1 MAESIKERCN
11 KRWLALKNERS
22 SWVSQWRDIS
32 EVLLPRS
39 GRFLVDANNKGDK
52 GYRHILDGTGTRAL
66 RTLAGGMMAGLTS
79 PARPWFRLTTLDPEL
94 DEDYEVKAWM
104 SKATEKLQMVFNR
117 SNVYRSLHTAYEELG
132 AFGTSATIVLDD
144 FDRVIHCMPLT
155 IGEYCIT
162 SDARGRVNALYRE
175 FRLTAE
181 MMVAEFGYANCSTAV
196 QQAID
201 QGNYDT
207 WFHVVNAIEP
217 RNLRDPRKLDNKN
230 MAYRS
235 VYFEPQADGDKLL
248 RESGFRQFPVL
259 GARWLVTGGDIYGT
273 SPGMEAVGGLRS
285 LQANQLAADRAVEY
299 QSNPPII
306 VPTDLKDDETDIL
319 PGGITYAD
327 NVGQAQIIKP
337 LFDGANFRTDTLQL
351 KIQDTRQLINE
362 AFYKDIFLM
371 LTEQGG
377 NRMTATEVAERH
389 EEKMLMLGPVLDRLN
404 TEMLDPLIA
413 LSFSG
418 FRQFPVLGARW
429 LVTGGDI
436 YGTSPGMEAVG
447 GLRSLQA
454 NQLAADRAV
463 EYQSNPPI
471 IVPTDLKDDETDILP
486 GGITYADNV
495 GQAQIIKPLFDGA
508 NFRTDTLQLKIQD
521 TRQLINEAFYK
532 DIFLML
538 TEQGGNRMTAT
549 EVAERHEE
557 KMLMLGP
564 VLDRLNT
571 EMLDPLIALSFE
583 RLLRVGALPEV
594 PEALQGVELNVEY
607 TSILAQSQKAI
618 TTNAVDRFTNNL
630 GVLAGLKPE
639 LLDKFDADYWADYYA
654 DALGIDPR
662 LIVPGK
668 QVALIRQQ
676 RAQQQAQQQQLANA
690 EQASAAVRNVGG
702 LDKLQSMAP
711 NEIQGMFSGY

>member
-1 MAESIKERCN
+1 M
-11 KRWLALKNERS
+11 
-22 SWVSQWRDIS
+22 
-32 EVLLPRS
+32 
-39 GRFLVDANNKGDK
+39 
-52 GYRHILDGTGTRAL
+52 
-66 RTLAGGMMAGLTS
+66 
-79 PARPWFRLTTLDPEL
+79 
-94 DEDYEVKAWM
+94 
-104 SKATEKLQMVFNR
+104 
-117 SNVYRSLHTAYEELG
+117 
-132 AFGTSATIVLDD
+132 
-144 FDRVIHCMPLT
+144 
-155 IGEYCIT
+155 
-162 SDARGRVNALYRE
+162 
-175 FRLTAE
+175 
-181 MMVAEFGYANCSTAV
+181 
-196 QQAID
+196 
-201 QGNYDT
+201 
-207 WFHVVNAIEP
+207 
-217 RNLRDPRKLDNKN
+217 
-230 MAYRS
+230 
-235 VYFEPQADGDKLL
+235 
-248 RESGFRQFPVL
+248 
-259 GARWLVTGGDIYGT
+259 
-273 SPGMEAVGGLRS
+273 
-285 LQANQLAADRAVEY
+285 
-299 QSNPPII
+299 
-306 VPTDLKDDETDIL
+306 
-319 PGGITYAD
+319 
-327 NVGQAQIIKP
+327 
-337 LFDGANFRTDTLQL
+337 
-351 KIQDTRQLINE
+351 
-362 AFYKDIFLM
+362 
-371 LTEQGG
+371 
-377 NRMTATEVAERH
+377 
-389 EEKMLMLGPVLDRLN
+389 
-404 TEMLDPLIA
+404 
-413 LSFSG
+413 
-418 FRQFPVLGARW
+418 
-429 LVTGGDI
+429 
-436 YGTSPGMEAVG
+436 
-447 GLRSLQA
+447 
-454 NQLAADRAV
+454 
-463 EYQSNPPI
+463 
-471 IVPTDLKDDETDILP
+471 KDDETDILP

-639 LLDKFDADYWADYYA
+639 LLDKFDTDYWADYYA

-711 NEIQGMFSGY
+711 NEIQGMLSGY